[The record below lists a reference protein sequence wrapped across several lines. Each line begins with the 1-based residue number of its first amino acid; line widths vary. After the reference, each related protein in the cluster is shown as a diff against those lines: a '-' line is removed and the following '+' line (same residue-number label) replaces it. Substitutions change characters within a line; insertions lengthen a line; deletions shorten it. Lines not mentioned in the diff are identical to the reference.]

1 MFFNNIS
8 SRLINLLQSCHRGSG
23 GQRWGG
29 GSWAENMKDFRGNL
43 LDRLKDRKMSEVRCP
58 PVTWSDFPLLSPLIT
73 VSDGKWWKSGGWW
86 GWWRDEGI
94 WGRKG
99 WESWH
104 DWGCVWN
111 AMNLQNEPRAVSPI
125 FKLFHTK
132 SCWIASSGKSIQ
144 IHMGY
149 VGFTCIILTNINSD
163 YRADCRV
170 VSTTDAILWKIIT
183 ERHR

>member
-29 GSWAENMKDFRGNL
+29 GGSWAENMKDFRGNS
-43 LDRLKDRKMSEVRCP
+43 LDRLEDRKTSEVRCP

-99 WESWH
+99 WESWQ

-125 FKLFHTK
+125 LKLFHTK
-132 SCWIASSGKSIQ
+132 SCWLASSGKSIQ

-163 YRADCRV
+163 YRADSRV

-183 ERHR
+183 